1 MASASTRERLVAAT
15 REAIRDLGL
24 PAVTAREITRR
35 ADANLAA
42 IPYHFGSKEALVSE
56 ALIAEARTLLAP
68 VWELL
73 ESPAPAADRASAAV
87 TMLNQ
92 LFDDTRD
99 RVPAYLA
106 ALAATPHSPEVHA
119 GLADLW
125 DKLHHRLAVD
135 VTAQLEVGLLPTWVE
150 PAAMA
155 SLILAVVNGVIVS
168 SVIDPDGPDHRAMA
182 GQFLAL
188 LLAAARPTGGHR
200 SPPGATT

>member
-1 MASASTRERLVAAT
+1 
-15 REAIRDLGL
+15 
-24 PAVTAREITRR
+24 
-35 ADANLAA
+35 
-42 IPYHFGSKEALVSE
+42 
-56 ALIAEARTLLAP
+56 LLAP

-73 ESPAPAADRASAAV
+73 ESPTPAAERASAAIE
-87 TMLNQ
+87 TLNL
-92 LFDDTRD
+92 LFDDTRN

-106 ALAATPHSPEVHA
+106 ALAATPHSPELHA

-125 DKLHHRLAVD
+125 DELHRRLAVD
-135 VTAQLEVGLLPTWVE
+135 ITAQRAVGLLPTWVE

-188 LLAAARPTGGHR
+188 LLAAARPTAAHR